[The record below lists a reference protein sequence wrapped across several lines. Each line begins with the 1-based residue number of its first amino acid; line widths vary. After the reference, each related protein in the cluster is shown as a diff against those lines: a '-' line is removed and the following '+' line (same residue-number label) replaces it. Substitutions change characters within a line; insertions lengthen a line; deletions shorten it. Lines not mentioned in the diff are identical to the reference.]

1 MRTAILLGAG
11 ASQATGYPSTE
22 CLTKQVLSGRGV
34 VRQTNS
40 SYCIDDTFVASD
52 DTPDPA
58 NIIDRE
64 NSVKTRLD
72 RNIANWLYEAAKSYY
87 ASYHEYPTINYEELF
102 YLAGQACDDYA
113 GEMENPAIHS
123 FTRDLQDYIVTE
135 TAGERYKPLEL
146 CRETRNYIA
155 DIVWHSLGRHEPE
168 HAIHLERLARVC
180 RSGEVTS
187 ISTLC
192 HDNHVER
199 FLRECDIALSD
210 GFSEPENDVRY
221 WKGDFPAAGT
231 IPFLKLHGSVDWFR
245 FRPDG
250 GNLYDDR
257 IGIPPPDVFYDHTET
272 PDGDGQIAADYR
284 PILLIGTFN
293 KISQYT
299 SGMFLDLHYR
309 FRATLGEADQLVIC
323 GYGFRDKRINEEII
337 DWIYGRR
344 GRRLVIIHPSID
356 ELVSDARGV
365 IRNHWQKLTDDNR
378 ILPVR
383 KRFEETEEADYL
395 G

>member
-1 MRTAILLGAG
+1 MCTAILLGAG
-11 ASQATGYPSTE
+11 TSQATGYPSTE
-22 CLTKQVLSGRGV
+22 SLTKRVLSGRGV
-34 VRQTNS
+34 VRQPNS

-52 DTPDPA
+52 DTPDSA
-58 NIIDRE
+58 NVIDRE
-64 NSVKTRLD
+64 NSLKTRLVRD
-72 RNIANWLYEAAKSYY
+72 IVNWLHEAAKNYY

-123 FTRDLQDYIVTE
+123 FTRDLKDYIVTE
-135 TAGERYKPLEL
+135 TAGEPYKSLAL
-146 CRETRNYIA
+146 CKETRNYIA
-155 DIVWHSLGRHEPE
+155 DIVWHSLVRHEPG
-168 HAIHLERLARVC
+168 HAIHLERLAHVC

-199 FLRECDIALSD
+199 FLRQWDVALSD
-210 GFSEPENDVRY
+210 GFSEPQNDVRY
-221 WKGDFPAAGT
+221 WNGDFSVEGT

-250 GNLYDDR
+250 RDLWEEK
-257 IGIPPPDVFYDHTET
+257 IGIPPPGVFHDHTET
-272 PDGDGQIAADYR
+272 PDGDGQIAVDGR
-284 PILLIGTFN
+284 PLLLIGTFN

-309 FRATLGEADQLVIC
+309 FRATLGKANRLVIC

-337 DWIYGRR
+337 DWIYGKH
-344 GRRLVIIHPSID
+344 GRRLVIIHPCIED
-356 ELVSDARGV
+356 LVRNARGV
-365 IRNHWQKLTDDNR
+365 IRNHWRELTDNDC
-378 ILPVR
+378 ISPVS
-383 KRFEETEEADYL
+383 KRFEETDEADFL